1 MSLRIPMN
9 GGEKF
14 QWLQNWTIFYWAWW
28 VSWAPFVG
36 IFIARVSRG
45 RTIKEFILGVLFVPA
60 LVCFFFFVVFGASAV
75 YLQDKG
81 IANIAKEATE
91 TATFATLEH
100 YPLGFILSII
110 TLVVIMIF
118 FVTSADSATYVLG
131 MLSSK
136 GDINPASFVKVSWGI
151 ILALFAM
158 IMIYTGGTQAI
169 QNLLIIAALPFSIV
183 IILMIWSLFKSLSID
198 HPRTSNKFPNIL
210 QYKSSKQKELKNNN
224 KIYVLLC

>member
-45 RTIKEFILGVLFVPA
+45 RTIKNLY
-60 LVCFFFFVVFGASAV
+60 LVFYLYLHLYVSSSAVFGASAV

-100 YPLGFILSII
+100 YPR
-110 TLVVIMIF
+110 
-118 FVTSADSATYVLG
+118 
-131 MLSSK
+131 
-136 GDINPASFVKVSWGI
+136 
-151 ILALFAM
+151 
-158 IMIYTGGTQAI
+158 IY
-169 QNLLIIAALPFSIV
+169 S
-183 IILMIWSLFKSLSID
+183 
-198 HPRTSNKFPNIL
+198 
-210 QYKSSKQKELKNNN
+210 
-224 KIYVLLC
+224 

>member
-1 MSLRIPMN
+1 MEEKNSN
-9 GGEKF
+9 GSKTG
-14 QWLQNWTIFYWAWW
+14 QYSIGLGGYHGHHSW
-28 VSWAPFVG
+28 VSLLLGYLEV
-36 IFIARVSRG
+36 VQL
-45 RTIKEFILGVLFVPA
+45 KFILGVLFVPA
-60 LVCFFFFVVFGASAV
+60 LVCFFFFAVFGASAV

-210 QYKSSKQKELKNNN
+210 QYKSSKQKELK
-224 KIYVLLC
+224 K

>member
-118 FVTSADSATYVLG
+118 FVT
-131 MLSSK
+131 
-136 GDINPASFVKVSWGI
+136 
-151 ILALFAM
+151 
-158 IMIYTGGTQAI
+158 
-169 QNLLIIAALPFSIV
+169 
-183 IILMIWSLFKSLSID
+183 
-198 HPRTSNKFPNIL
+198 
-210 QYKSSKQKELKNNN
+210 
-224 KIYVLLC
+224 